1 MKTERETQR
10 TTTAESEKGRQRM
23 PSLKSLNF
31 SDLIDQSRGE
41 ENMFDVEFIVL
52 NKDWNAQ
59 GTLKAHKYFLAFI
72 SPVFRQQF
80 FGALRNDDREV
91 KVPDVSFPAFEL
103 MIRWGYTGDMAIIH
117 SIGDSI
123 RSTGSLT
130 VICMYTYSTIELPL
144 LYSTYG
150 YLWLLTPKVKF
161 VSGVVAV

>member
-1 MKTERETQR
+1 
-10 TTTAESEKGRQRM
+10 M

-144 LYSTYG
+144 LYSTYLCSLAANTKSKICQRG
-150 YLWLLTPKVKF
+150 RCSLKVDN
-161 VSGVVAV
+161 VLSRGRLSPDIL